1 MNIGFLQ
8 SLSLVRLLEKETMR
22 DNTKTDIKANIQ
34 ADIDKQVVILS
45 DYNQLKTNKKKR
57 ETKVK

>member
-22 DNTKTDIKANIQ
+22 DDTKTDIKANIQ